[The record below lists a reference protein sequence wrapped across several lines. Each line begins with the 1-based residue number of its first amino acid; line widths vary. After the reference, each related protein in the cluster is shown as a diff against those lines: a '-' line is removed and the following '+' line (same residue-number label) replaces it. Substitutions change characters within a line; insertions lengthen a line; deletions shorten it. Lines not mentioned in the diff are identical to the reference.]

1 MPDGFLALHGV
12 TFSMLR
18 DCSADKKGEDVSASS
33 SFFCKPKFVHD
44 VCPALQRRTG
54 VSHKQG
60 RAPISFS
67 RGLDYTLQATA
78 VRPQS
83 LRRWVVSEDP
93 EIKVIFHC
101 RVLLILSYLLGL

>member
-1 MPDGFLALHGV
+1 
-12 TFSMLR
+12 MLR

-60 RAPISFS
+60 RAP
-67 RGLDYTLQATA
+67 
-78 VRPQS
+78 
-83 LRRWVVSEDP
+83 
-93 EIKVIFHC
+93 
-101 RVLLILSYLLGL
+101 VLYFYSLGLYFISHCCKAAMTQTMGSLWGYKRVATVMSC